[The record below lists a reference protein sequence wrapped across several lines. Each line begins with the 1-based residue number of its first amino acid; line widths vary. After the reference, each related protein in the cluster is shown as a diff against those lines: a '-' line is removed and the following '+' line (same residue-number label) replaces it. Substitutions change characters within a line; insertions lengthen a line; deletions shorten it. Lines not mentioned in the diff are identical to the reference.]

1 MLSLEGRG
9 EGMHFRFVEWI
20 LRVSVVGSLPPTP
33 LFWRQTNILNALP
46 RYSHRGGRGRRRV
59 VEQSGG
65 AASEEGATCSADRDA
80 AAKVKAEGRQLTRE
94 RACRLCLEV

>member
-1 MLSLEGRG
+1 MDSSCQRSGELAAHTLVLEADY
-9 EGMHFRFVEWI
+9 
-20 LRVSVVGSLPPTP
+20 
-33 LFWRQTNILNALP
+33 ILNALP

-65 AASEEGATCSADRDA
+65 AASEEGPACSADRDA